1 MIFKTQPIIKTKRLC
16 LQAFRDL
23 DQNALIGL
31 LTNEEISKTY
41 MTPVFH
47 AEDEKV
53 QAFQRLQKLSA
64 LEDRFV
70 RGIYLNDQLIG
81 FVNDVEMKDGEIEL
95 GYVIHPQHH
104 NQGYATEV
112 LAKAIEVMFLSG
124 FSAVITGA
132 FEGNRAS
139 MRVMEKCGMVRIARE
154 DFIEYRGKMHRCIYY
169 KTETNLPACE

>member
-1 MIFKTQPIIKTKRLC
+1 MIFKTPPIIKTQRLC

-31 LTNEEISKTY
+31 LTNETISKTY

-47 AEDEKV
+47 SEEEKI
-53 QAFQRLQKLSA
+53 QTFQRLQKLSA

-104 NQGYATEV
+104 NQGYATEA
-112 LAKAIEVMFLSG
+112 LATVMELM
-124 FSAVITGA
+124 FSAGISVVKTGA
-132 FEGNRAS
+132 FEGNHAS
-139 MRVMEKCGMVRIARE
+139 MRVMEKCGMVRIDQE
-154 DFIEYRGKMHRCIYY
+154 EQIEYRGKLLRCIFYA
-169 KTETNLPACE
+169 KSAI